1 MGNPSLY
8 AGNGLTCRY
17 NADVTHKKAHQL
29 MEIISNNYILLTVS
43 TYNRAGIVGTAGVTY
58 TPVIVLAATVVSR
71 IIALA

>member
-1 MGNPSLY
+1 
-8 AGNGLTCRY
+8 
-17 NADVTHKKAHQL
+17 